1 MASTAAAVGGAV
13 TIYAVLK
20 WYERQQALKSVQRH
34 ISDAQ
39 SLLDDCY
46 AKIRDMESR
55 LPNLEGGIALER
67 HSSRKIFS
75 RRGKSKG
82 GDLDCG

>member
-20 WYERQQALKSVQRH
+20 WYERQQALKAVQGH
-34 ISDAQ
+34 IRDTQ

-46 AKIRDMESR
+46 AKISEMESR

-67 HSSRKIFS
+67 HCSRKIFS

-82 GDLDCG
+82 DGLD